1 MRRTAV
7 LLLLLA
13 AVAGAARLFRLADL
27 RAFVCVAFGLAVAI
41 GLGVEV
47 MMGQFMPLAPG
58 YRFQGLAG
66 ANSQGLII
74 AILIL
79 AVMTGRADRRRWL
92 RFGVVA
98 GLFVLLVLTGSRG
111 ALGALI
117 AGFSVWQLDVGK
129 SAGWGKRVS

>member
-1 MRRTAV
+1 
-7 LLLLLA
+7 
-13 AVAGAARLFRLADL
+13 
-27 RAFVCVAFGLAVAI
+27 
-41 GLGVEV
+41 

-117 AGFSVWQLDVGK
+117 AGFIVWQLASGRGIALELRGALALSLLDRK
-129 SAGWGKRVS
+129 STRLNSSH

>member
-41 GLGVEV
+41 GPGVEV
-47 MMGQFMPLAPG
+47 MMGQFMPPAPG
-58 YRFQGLAG
+58 YRFPGLAG
-66 ANSQGLII
+66 ANSPGLLI

-79 AVMTGRADRRRWL
+79 AVMTGRADRRRWR
-92 RFGVVA
+92 RFGVVS
-98 GLFVLLVLTGSRG
+98 GLLVRLVLAGSLG
-111 ALGALI
+111 ALGAWSP
-117 AGFSVWQLDVGK
+117 GFT
-129 SAGWGKRVS
+129 VSHPA